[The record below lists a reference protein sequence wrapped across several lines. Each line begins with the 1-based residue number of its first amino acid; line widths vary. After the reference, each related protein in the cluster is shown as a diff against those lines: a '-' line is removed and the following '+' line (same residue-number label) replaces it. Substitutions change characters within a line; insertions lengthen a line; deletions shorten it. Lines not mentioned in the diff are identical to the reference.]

1 MMRNV
6 SIIAEHVWNPGV
18 CTCVPK
24 LKKKIKINDDGS

>member
-6 SIIAEHVWNPGV
+6 ISIIAEHVWNPGV

-24 LKKKIKINDDGS
+24 LKKKIKINDD